1 MTQDASVPAA
11 GGTPPRDDF
20 LSLAEILN
28 ILWRRKVM
36 ILLITL
42 AGLAAGIAYGIVV
55 KPLYRATATVRPGIT
70 NYQANGN
77 PERSWLIKDVVK
89 WYSQILYAKG
99 VRDSLGWPTGSPVP
113 LIDAEFIPRGV
124 GVQGGDVITL
134 NMLHVDPTEARTV
147 LEASIGTFNR
157 YAEINSVGNS
167 ISLARANLRNQIDQF
182 ANDRENID
190 VKRALL
196 NIEIERAQRELEQI
210 KVEEKV
216 LDLKIREHA
225 VLMEQR
231 AQKADEL
238 EAGVGDVTR
247 GLEEMNGLLDRLQQ
261 KEARESARDSLLAAA
276 PADGVLP
283 LPWWELL
290 QDKTAMTGELLV
302 KSLELEAEVWDDK
315 LQAVDLRATNR
326 AEDLR
331 HQASLLTQRFDLA
344 NRKELVRL
352 KIMEKELNRDRALE
366 QEVVDIDDEIRLL
379 QSRLDVLTSLEK
391 VGEIA
396 VTDKPV
402 RPRKS
407 RAAGLLTAAALFGGV
422 VLAFVW
428 EYVERN
434 RRTIFATG
442 PRA

>member
-1 MTQDASVPAA
+1 M
-11 GGTPPRDDF
+11 
-20 LSLAEILN
+20 
-28 ILWRRKVM
+28 
-36 ILLITL
+36 
-42 AGLAAGIAYGIVV
+42 
-55 KPLYRATATVRPGIT
+55 
-70 NYQANGN
+70 
-77 PERSWLIKDVVK
+77 
-89 WYSQILYAKG
+89 
-99 VRDSLGWPTGSPVP
+99 
-113 LIDAEFIPRGV
+113 
-124 GVQGGDVITL
+124 
-134 NMLHVDPTEARTV
+134 
-147 LEASIGTFNR
+147 
-157 YAEINSVGNS
+157 
-167 ISLARANLRNQIDQF
+167 
-182 ANDRENID
+182 
-190 VKRALL
+190 KRALL

-231 AQKADEL
+231 ALKADEL
-238 EAGVGDVTR
+238 ESGVGDVTR
-247 GLEEMNGLLDRLQQ
+247 GLEEMNGLLDRLQR

-276 PADGVLP
+276 PADGVQP

-407 RAAGLLTAAALFGGV
+407 RAAGLLTAAALFGGL